1 MCYLSCFAR
10 RLELEGTEEHSRLE
24 GFKLKQILAG
34 KEKTTDSL
42 FRARRER
49 GPQTLRCLVFMLP
62 QLCGRPQPGLLSPHG
77 KLEAPAL
84 NLSAHT
90 AEFRAQEVS
99 FRDEI
104 AHSRECQAIAVRQVR
119 VCWGS

>member
-1 MCYLSCFAR
+1 M
-10 RLELEGTEEHSRLE
+10 EEHSRLE

-34 KEKTTDSL
+34 KEKATDSL
-42 FRARRER
+42 SRIRRER
-49 GPQTLRCLVFMLP
+49 GPQALRCLVFTLP
-62 QLCGRPQPGLLSPHG
+62 QLWGRPQPGLLSRSTIPEYYPHG

-90 AEFRAQEVS
+90 AEFRAQEIS

-104 AHSRECQAIAVRQVR
+104 AHSLECQAIAVRQVR